1 MIKVLVV
8 DDHPVFR
15 QGLFSLLKDC
25 QDFQVVGEAANGTEA
40 ISKASEHKPDVV
52 VMDVRMPECNGVQAT
67 AALQEATPDSKVL
80 VLTVSDR
87 DDDLFAAMKAG
98 AKGYLLKDAELDSL
112 ITAIKVV
119 ASGDVIITPAMAARL
134 INEVK
139 QGNMHQGNEKMNGLS
154 VRERQVMQLVV
165 QGDSNKDIAAKLFIS
180 ETTVKAHLRT
190 ILEKLQVKNRAQAA
204 ALVTAKGLSN
214 KTQVFQVSG

>member
-15 QGLFSLLKDC
+15 QGLFSLLKDYP
-25 QDFQVVGEAANGTEA
+25 DFQVVGEAANGTEA
-40 ISKASEHKPDVV
+40 ISQASEHKPDVV

-67 AALQEATPDSKVL
+67 TALQEALPDSKVL

-134 INEVK
+134 INEIK
-139 QGNMHQGNEKMNGLS
+139 QGNMHPSNEKMNGLS
-154 VRERQVMQLVV
+154 ARERQVMQLVV

-214 KTQVFQVSG
+214 

>member
-15 QGLFSLLKDC
+15 QGLFSLLKDYP
-25 QDFQVVGEAANGTEA
+25 DFQVVGEAANGTEA
-40 ISKASEHKPDVV
+40 ISQASEHKPDVV

-67 AALQEATPDSKVL
+67 TALQEALPNSKVL

-139 QGNMHQGNEKMNGLS
+139 QGNMHPSNDKMNGLS

-165 QGDSNKDIAAKLFIS
+165 QGDSNKDIAARLFIS

-214 KTQVFQVSG
+214 

>member
-25 QDFQVVGEAANGTEA
+25 PDFQVVGEAANGSEA

-52 VMDVRMPECNGVQAT
+52 VMDVRMPECNGVEAT
-67 AALQEATPDSKVL
+67 AALQESIPDSKVL

-98 AKGYLLKDAELDSL
+98 ARGYLLKDAELDSL

-139 QGNMHQGNEKMNGLS
+139 QGNMHQNSDKMNGLS

-204 ALVTAKGLSN
+204 ALVTAKSL
-214 KTQVFQVSG
+214 